1 MEIGTRERIIEHA
14 AGQFLSNGIRN
25 ITMDELAEQLGMS
38 KRTIYEL
45 FKDKKE
51 LVMECMKYFEKEKA
65 KFNQE
70 ILRSSENSFDALLN
84 LFNANRDIL
93 LKTSRSFY
101 DDIKKYFPEVSQYRE
116 CQKKNLKNLFNDI
129 FQEAKEEG
137 FVLESLD
144 PAILSELF
152 TEELF
157 SFFDEKQLLQEKF
170 RFKEFYETMYL
181 TFFRGIATD
190 KGRAVINNHTDNN

>member
-116 CQKKNLKNLFNDI
+116 CQKKNLKNRFNDI

>member
-70 ILRSSENSFDALLN
+70 ILRCSENSFDALLN
-84 LFNANRDIL
+84 LFSANRDIL

-116 CQKKNLKNLFNDI
+116 CQKKNLKNRFNDI

>member
-84 LFNANRDIL
+84 LFNANKDFL

-116 CQKKNLKNLFNDI
+116 CQKKNLKNRFNDI

>member
-70 ILRSSENSFDALLN
+70 ILRCSENSFDALLN